1 MDQGGGTL
9 TSADSDVLFRT
20 VISTA
25 VDGIVVIDAKGRVLL
40 YNDACA
46 RLFGYEAD
54 EVIGQNVNMLMP
66 EPYRE
71 QHDGYLDR
79 YVATGEARIIGIGRE
94 VVGLREDGST
104 FPMYLSV
111 GEGWL
116 DGERIF
122 LGILHDLTERKV
134 HERRLQ
140 ELQNDLLHAMRLS
153 VTGQLASALAHE
165 LNQPLTA
172 SLNYLSAARRGLDAL
187 GEPAATRT
195 GELLEKSAAQTARAG
210 QIIRRLRE
218 FIEKKEPNRSFEDL
232 NASVY
237 EAIAL
242 GLVGVDEGNVEVI
255 VKLARDLPPVFFDKI
270 QIQQVMINLMRNA
283 VEAMQGS
290 ARRQLTVTSFL
301 PVPEMAE
308 VVVADTGPGVN
319 EEIRRNLFRPFT
331 TTKEKGL
338 GMGLAICRGIVESH
352 GGRLWTEPN
361 PGGGAQFR
369 FRVPVR
375 GGQED

>member
-1 MDQGGGTL
+1 MDQAGGNL

-20 VISTA
+20 VVSTA
-25 VDGIVVIDAKGRVLL
+25 VDGIVVIDAKGCVLL
-40 YNDACA
+40 YNEACA

-54 EVIGQNVNMLMP
+54 EVIGQNVRMLMP
-66 EPYRE
+66 EPFRE
-71 QHDGYLDR
+71 QHDGYLHR
-79 YVATGEARIIGIGRE
+79 YIATGEARIIGIGRE
-94 VVGLREDGST
+94 VMGLREDGST

-116 DGERIF
+116 EGQRIF
-122 LGILHDLTERKV
+122 LGILHDLTERKA
-134 HERRLQ
+134 HQRRLQ
-140 ELQNDLLHAMRLS
+140 ELQNDLLHAMRL
-153 VTGQLASALAHE
+153 TAMGQLASALAHE

-172 SLNYLSAARRGLDAL
+172 SLNYLSAARRGLQAI

-195 GELLEKSAAQTARAG
+195 GELLDKAAAQTARAG

-218 FIEKKEPNRSFEDL
+218 FIEKKEPNRAFEDL
-232 NASVY
+232 NASIY

-242 GLVGVDEGNVEVI
+242 GLVGVDEGEVEII

-270 QIQQVMINLMRNA
+270 HVQQVMINLMRNA

-290 ARRQLTVTSFL
+290 ERHQLTVTSFQ
-301 PVPEMAE
+301 PVPEMVE
-308 VVVADTGPGVN
+308 VIVADTGPGVN
-319 EEIRRNLFRPFT
+319 EDIRRSLFQPFT

-338 GMGLAICRGIVESH
+338 GMGLAICRGIIESH
-352 GGRLWTEPN
+352 GGRLWTEHN

-369 FRVPVR
+369 FRLPVR
-375 GGQED
+375 GQED

>member
-1 MDQGGGTL
+1 MDQAGGNL

-20 VISTA
+20 VVSTA
-25 VDGIVVIDAKGRVLL
+25 VDGIIVIDAKGRVLL
-40 YNDACA
+40 YNEACA

-54 EVIGQNVNMLMP
+54 EVIGQNIRMLMP

-122 LGILHDLTERKV
+122 LGILHDLTERKM

-172 SLNYLSAARRGLDAL
+172 SLNYLSAARRGLQASA
-187 GEPAATRT
+187 EPSAARIN
-195 GELLEKSAAQTARAG
+195 ELLEKAAAQNARAG

-218 FIEKKEPNRSFEDL
+218 FIEKKEPNRAFEDL

-242 GLVGVDEGNVEVI
+242 GLVGVDEGDVEVV
-255 VKLARDLPPVFFDKI
+255 VKLARDLTPVFFDKI
-270 QIQQVMINLMRNA
+270 QIQQVMVNLMRNA
-283 VEAMQGS
+283 VEAMQNS
-290 ARRQLTVTSFL
+290 ARHQLTVMSFQ
-301 PVPEMAE
+301 PVPEMVE
-308 VVVADTGPGVN
+308 VVVSDTGPGVN
-319 EEIRRNLFRPFT
+319 EDIRRSLFHPFT

-338 GMGLAICRGIVESH
+338 GMGLAICRGIIESH

-369 FRVPVR
+369 FRLPVR

>member
-1 MDQGGGTL
+1 M
-9 TSADSDVLFRT
+9 
-20 VISTA
+20 
-25 VDGIVVIDAKGRVLL
+25 
-40 YNDACA
+40 
-46 RLFGYEAD
+46 
-54 EVIGQNVNMLMP
+54 
-66 EPYRE
+66 
-71 QHDGYLDR
+71 
-79 YVATGEARIIGIGRE
+79 
-94 VVGLREDGST
+94 
-104 FPMYLSV
+104 
-111 GEGWL
+111 
-116 DGERIF
+116 
-122 LGILHDLTERKV
+122 
-134 HERRLQ
+134 
-140 ELQNDLLHAMRLS
+140 
-153 VTGQLASALAHE
+153 
-165 LNQPLTA
+165 
-172 SLNYLSAARRGLDAL
+172 
-187 GEPAATRT
+187 
-195 GELLEKSAAQTARAG
+195 
-210 QIIRRLRE
+210 RE

-242 GLVGVDEGNVEVI
+242 GLVGLDEGNVEVV

-283 VEAMQGS
+283 VEAMHS
-290 ARRQLTVTSFL
+290 AARRQLTVTSFQ

-369 FRVPVR
+369 FRLPVR
-375 GGQED
+375 GDRED